1 MKTFFKMAL
10 VIASLSPFAIKAD
23 IASDLKDMISSAGE
37 RAGATI
43 AFTSP
48 ASVNNGKLKGLNR
61 TALDFGGL
69 RIRTP
74 IKNFNI
80 VAFSP
85 PNISAGCS
93 GVDLTLGS
101 FSFLSR
107 DELIAMLR
115 SIASNALM
123 YGFGQAI
130 SAMCKDCWTGITTL
144 QSKVQELNQ
153 MFRNTCTVGKCLNDE
168 NCVDQMVTDTTCL
181 FSSGWTAEYDYAAC
195 QEKSKED
202 DKKGEIAASIKN
214 NATGDEQL
222 PFLYGNQTW
231 EMLGEIN
238 VGDVEATVQPLRN
251 IMALTMT
258 GKDLLLNFLGTVVMK
273 GKETVPY
280 KAALSFDTLFYPGVA
295 EADSILAKVISC
307 AATPAETHAGK
318 DYECMKPKRINF
330 DPTTTNIQ
338 EIIAASLNRINI
350 AVGGSIA
357 TNSAGLETLDVYLM
371 NFIPPPINRAI
382 SSANLAD
389 KTAALIIIKSL
400 KDVITTRIVY
410 DFSKGIY
417 SLTSDYTAAANET
430 GLLSVTAKDIKVIL
444 KQMET
449 SVKSYRIA
457 HDKAQVEINKNPSY
471 SMLLQK
477 YSNDDIET
485 LSNMTGN

>member
-37 RAGATI
+37 RSGATV
-43 AFTSP
+43 AFTTP
-48 ASVNNGKLKGLNR
+48 ASVNNNQLKGLNR

-69 RIRTP
+69 RVRTP

-144 QSKVQELNQ
+144 QSKVQQLNQ

-181 FSSGWTAEYDYAAC
+181 FSSGWTAESDYADC
-195 QEKSKED
+195 QKKSKED

-231 EMLGEIN
+231 EMLKEIN
-238 VGDVEATVQPLRN
+238 VGDIEATVQPLRN
-251 IMALTMT
+251 IMNLTMT
-258 GKDLLLNFLGTVVMK
+258 GKDLVLNLLGTTVLQ

-280 KAALSFDTLFYPGVA
+280 QPTLTFDTFFYPVVA
-295 EADSILAKVISC
+295 EAGSALPKVLTC
-307 AATPAETHAGK
+307 TGAGTETHGGN
-318 DYECMKPKRINF
+318 DYECMKPIRIDF
-330 DPTTTNIQ
+330 DSDITNIQ
-338 EIIAASLNRINI
+338 EIVAGSLGRISTAI
-350 AVGGSIA
+350 GGGDG
-357 TNSAGLETLDVYLM
+357 TNTVGLETLDIYLM
-371 NFIPPPINRAI
+371 NFIPPPINRAV
-382 SSANLAD
+382 SSANLSD
-389 KTAALIIIKSL
+389 KVAALLIIKSL
-400 KDVITTRIVY
+400 KDVIASRFVY

-417 SLTSDYTAAANET
+417 SLVNDYTATANET
-430 GLLSVTAKDIKVIL
+430 GLLSATSEDISGFL
-444 KQMET
+444 HQMET
-449 SVKSYRIA
+449 SVKAYRIA
-457 HDKAQVEINKNPSY
+457 HDKAELELNLNPSY
-471 SMLLQK
+471 SLLMAK
-477 YSNDDIET
+477 YSTDNIE
-485 LSNMTGN
+485 SIANKAGK